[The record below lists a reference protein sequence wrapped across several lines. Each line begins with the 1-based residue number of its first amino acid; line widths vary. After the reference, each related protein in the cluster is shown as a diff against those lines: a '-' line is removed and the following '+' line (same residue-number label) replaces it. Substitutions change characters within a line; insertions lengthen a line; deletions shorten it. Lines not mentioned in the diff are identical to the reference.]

1 MSAFYQIS
9 YDYKSIDK
17 DEIIKDRIKQFGD
30 YFNVFPGFWLIYTD
44 VPYKKIYQ
52 RIANEQFEDIALLVL
67 KVDIS
72 TYWGRMDKSLWDWLK
87 KDRSH
92 E

>member
-30 YFNVFPGFWLIYTD
+30 YCNVFPGIWLIYTD
-44 VPYKKIYQ
+44 VPYKDIYQ

-67 KVDIS
+67 KIDIT

-87 KDRSH
+87 KDRSQK
-92 E
+92 